1 MSRHKIGLKNR
12 TLKIGACIL
21 VICILYACQKEEKKS
36 GEANFSSRVMK
47 TGLRDGEY
55 TDTLGE
61 GKLIR
66 KAVYANG
73 RIMEVLWQR
82 DSAGRTLESGDLKEG
97 NGVLYLYTPAGKL
110 FARQAMQQGVPH
122 GTTETL
128 DTAGN
133 VIAWLE
139 YRYGVLLQSRVA
151 GCAEGQEPSKKN
163 VHFDTKET
171 DKVMAQFKAGNSD
184 ALYQNLLNEYKKQET
199 PASFKRYLAFLKEL
213 YGDLREYKME
223 TYNLVKNANLGEGAE
238 VLYICK
244 FAYCKGAI
252 AMRFFKEKD
261 QFKLADF
268 SVQTE
273 PYTPITQITRI
284 GNPILDALKAG
295 NFNDIYNAASE
306 RFKGATPKNQFDA
319 MIEKFRQMGSISA
332 YQLYQHQVGLAQG
345 KIVAVMIYEVTIGGK
360 EHYFELSMTE
370 QSPNKFILEGLQLV
384 K

>member
-1 MSRHKIGLKNR
+1 MIKLKSRIKNR
-12 TLKIGACIL
+12 ILKIGGCIL
-21 VICILYACQKEEKKS
+21 VVCALYACKKEEKGK
-36 GEANFSSRVMK
+36 EAPPSLQATSAE
-47 TGLRDGEY
+47 LRNGEY
-55 TDTLGE
+55 TDTLAE

-73 RIMEVLWQR
+73 RLMEVLWQQ
-82 DSAGRTLESGDLKEG
+82 DSAGRRLESGDLKEG
-97 NGVLYLYTPAGKL
+97 NGALYLYTPAGKL
-110 FARQAMQQGVPH
+110 FARQTMRHGVPH
-122 GTTETL
+122 GVTEAF

-133 VIAWLE
+133 VVAWLE
-139 YRYGVLLQSRVA
+139 YRYGVLVQSRIA
-151 GCAEGQEPSKKN
+151 GSANQQESAKKH

-171 DKVMAQFKAGNSD
+171 DKAMAQFKAGDSD

-238 VLYICK
+238 VLYLCK

-268 SVQTE
+268 SVQIE

-284 GNPILDALKAG
+284 GNPILEALKAA

-319 MIEKFRQMGSISA
+319 MIEKFRQMGTISA

-345 KIVAVMIYEVTIGGK
+345 KIVSVMIYEVTIGGK

>member
-1 MSRHKIGLKNR
+1 MF
-12 TLKIGACIL
+12 
-21 VICILYACQKEEKKS
+21 VLYACKKEEKKS
-36 GEANFSSRVMK
+36 GESNPSPQATNAE
-47 TGLRDGEY
+47 LRNGEY
-55 TDTLGE
+55 TDTLAE

-66 KAVYANG
+66 KAVYVNG
-73 RIMEVLWQR
+73 RLMEVLSQQ

-110 FARQAMQQGVPH
+110 FARQAMRQGVPH
-122 GTTETL
+122 GATEML

-139 YRYGVLLQSRVA
+139 YRYGVLSQSRIA
-151 GCAEGQEPSKKN
+151 GGGDGQESGKKN
-163 VHFDTKET
+163 VYFDTKET
-171 DKVMAQFKAGNSD
+171 DKAMAQFKAGNSD

-252 AMRFFKEKD
+252 AMRFFREKD

-273 PYTPITQITRI
+273 PYTPITQVTRI
-284 GNPILDALKAG
+284 GNPVLDALKAG
-295 NFNDIYNAASE
+295 NFNDVYNAASE
-306 RFKGATPKNQFDA
+306 RFKEATPKTQFDA

-332 YQLYQHQVGLAQG
+332 YQLYQHQVGLSQG
-345 KIVAVMIYEVTIGGK
+345 KIVVVMIYEVTIGGK

-370 QSPNKFILEGLQLV
+370 QSANKFILEGLQLV